1 MPHIKGL
8 PTFEPPGI
16 ICIDWEIWQGVS
28 CLTNL
33 LRASS
38 NVSEGTTF
46 VKSPAIDMISVMQ
59 LVKNFEPVVQ
69 VRVPPA
75 WLHNSVRRLPRM
87 RIKGRLIRGHSV
99 NSQRI

>member
-1 MPHIKGL
+1 MIGGNLRKDIRRMVKDVGPFFRAQHMPHIKGL

-16 ICIDWEIWQGVS
+16 IRIDWEIWRGVS

-38 NVSEGTTF
+38 NVSECATF

-59 LVKNFEPVVQ
+59 LVKNFEPVV
-69 VRVPPA
+69 
-75 WLHNSVRRLPRM
+75 
-87 RIKGRLIRGHSV
+87 
-99 NSQRI
+99 

>member
-1 MPHIKGL
+1 MQSALDRCFIQMIGENIRNDIRRMIKNVRPFFGAQHMPHIKGL

-16 ICIDWEIWQGVS
+16 ICIDWEIWWGVS

-38 NVSEGTTF
+38 NVSKGATF

-59 LVKNFEPVVQ
+59 LVKNFEPVV
-69 VRVPPA
+69 
-75 WLHNSVRRLPRM
+75 
-87 RIKGRLIRGHSV
+87 
-99 NSQRI
+99 